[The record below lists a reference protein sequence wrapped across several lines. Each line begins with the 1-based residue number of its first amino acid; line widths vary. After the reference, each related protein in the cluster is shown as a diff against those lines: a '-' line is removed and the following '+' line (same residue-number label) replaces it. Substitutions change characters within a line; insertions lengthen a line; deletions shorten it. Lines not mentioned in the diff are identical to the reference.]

1 MVKKKSIPH
10 RNRNQTG
17 WWIFSE
23 VEQWVSKR
31 QKVLKAGSKCLVW
44 ENMRLVKAGS
54 REEAYR
60 KAIQMCQDVHPS
72 ETHGGEWRFAGISML
87 LPICEDLD
95 DGSEILW
102 RTRGEMTVEKIQ
114 KLVKSKKELPVF
126 DDSENEH

>member
-1 MVKKKSIPH
+1 
-10 RNRNQTG
+10 
-17 WWIFSE
+17 
-23 VEQWVSKR
+23 
-31 QKVLKAGSKCLVW
+31 
-44 ENMRLVKAGS
+44 MRLVKAGS